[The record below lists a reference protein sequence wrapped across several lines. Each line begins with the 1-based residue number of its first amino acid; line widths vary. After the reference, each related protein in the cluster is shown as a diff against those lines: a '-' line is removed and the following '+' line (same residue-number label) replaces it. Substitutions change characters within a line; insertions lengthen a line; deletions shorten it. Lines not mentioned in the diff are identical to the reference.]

1 MFRGDIMKQRRVW
14 AITVGILLCLL
25 TGGNAF
31 GADLT
36 LAVPVNVSNLPPQ
49 VVSVWVSCV
58 FTGMR
63 PGALQAEQIGV
74 PPTWAPVPGLVNG
87 AVNTFATFG
96 ITLSESA
103 KTTYVKY
110 LYGCNLFFSGDA
122 THNTVYAVGYP
133 NPPLAAAKPGTTPK
147 TFVNGEFP

>member
-1 MFRGDIMKQRRVW
+1 
-14 AITVGILLCLL
+14 VGILLCQL
-25 TGGNAF
+25 TGANAF

-58 FTGMR
+58 FSGMR
-63 PGALQAEQIGV
+63 TTSGSAELIGGV
-74 PPTWAPVPGLVNG
+74 SPTWASVPGIVNG
-87 AVNTFATFG
+87 TVNTFVTFG
-96 ITLSESA
+96 ITLPEFA

-110 LYGCNLFFSGDA
+110 LYGCNLLFSGDA
-122 THNTVYAVGYP
+122 THNTVHAVNYP
-133 NPPLAAAKPGTTPK
+133 NPPLAASKPGTTPK